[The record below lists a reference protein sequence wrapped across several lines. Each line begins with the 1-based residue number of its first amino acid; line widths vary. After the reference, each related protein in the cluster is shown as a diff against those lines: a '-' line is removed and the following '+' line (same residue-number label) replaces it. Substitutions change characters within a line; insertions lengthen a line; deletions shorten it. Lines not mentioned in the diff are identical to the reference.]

1 MMNSYSTHNDVTA
14 LEFGCCRSKKQE
26 EAEKTAGAPGVAIAE
41 PVLNEPRNPTS
52 TPLQPHFNHIDT
64 SKTTLNNTT
73 KKEKT
78 TTIKERITT

>member
-1 MMNSYSTHNDVTA
+1 MNSYSTHNDVAA

-41 PVLNEPRNPTS
+41 PALNEPRNPTS

-64 SKTTLNNTT
+64 SKTTLKNTT
-73 KKEKT
+73 KKRKDNNLT
-78 TTIKERITT
+78 KPV